1 MPKRR
6 DTLCAKN
13 ILLLFLLFE
22 IRQSINFAPPSLFI
36 LFINNVLKEIKDTDD
51 KSMSGTNIKSKVKK
65 TISKNKT
72 LEI

>member
-36 LFINNVLKEIKDTDD
+36 LFINNVLKANVELKMQTQFDFRY
-51 KSMSGTNIKSKVKK
+51 
-65 TISKNKT
+65 
-72 LEI
+72 